1 MDIRMP
7 GINGYEAAGRI
18 RAMKR
23 SDADIP
29 IIAMTANVYEEDI
42 ERAKRAGM
50 NDHLA
55 KPMDSGKLMAMAG
68 AYCAGRGQLMEEQY

>member
-7 GINGYEAAGRI
+7 GINGYEAAERI
-18 RAMKR
+18 RAMER

-55 KPMDSGKLMAMAG
+55 KPMDSGKLLAMAG